1 MFDFERWHDASIVS
15 DTNRREN
22 VQFLISIKY
31 EFIKK
36 SNSVYMKKVAEG
48 LELEIRSSVI

>member
-22 VQFLISIKY
+22 MQFLISIKY